1 MQFSNVSIILPT
13 FNEGENLRQLIP
25 ELLSVFEDLNLKNS
39 EIIISDDRST
49 DNTKD
54 ILEKIEFKNNSV
66 ILLERSD
73 EPSLPMSIYDGIS
86 LAKNKV
92 IMWLDADGSMPA
104 TIVKKMIQAY
114 SIGDKNVI
122 IASRFAEGGGYKGVK
137 EIGETTIIDAVKN
150 VKNSKDSVS
159 GMLASI
165 IFNKLLIFLLSS
177 PIKDITSG
185 FIIGEKKYF
194 YKSYF
199 ENSSYGEYF
208 VYLSAGLIK
217 ENIDIQELGYICE
230 TRVHGESKTASS
242 IFQLIMRGIPYIKAA
257 IVCRI
262 KQ

>member
-1 MQFSNVSIILPT
+1 MIEISIVLPT
-13 FNEGENLRQLIP
+13 LNEGENLQILVPDIQK
-25 ELLSVFEDLNLKNS
+25 ELKKIEIKSF
-39 EIIISDDRST
+39 EIIIVDDGSE
-49 DNTKD
+49 DNSKTIVEDLSNTYGNVQFIERTGEKSLPLS
-54 ILEKIEFKNNSV
+54 ILEGIKNSNFPYV
-66 ILLERSD
+66 
-73 EPSLPMSIYDGIS
+73 
-86 LAKNKV
+86 
-92 IMWLDADGSMPA
+92 MWLDADGSMPA
-104 TIVKKMIQAY
+104 ATVKKMIQAY
-114 SIGDKNVI
+114 STGDKNII

-137 EIGETTIIDAVKN
+137 EIGKTTIIDAIKN

-194 YKSYF
+194 HKSYF

-217 ENIDIQELGYICE
+217 ENIAIQELGYICE

-257 IVCRI
+257 IICRI
-262 KQ
+262 K

>member
-1 MQFSNVSIILPT
+1 MQLPNVSIILPT
-13 FNEGENLRQLIP
+13 FNEGENLRQLVP
-25 ELLSVFEDLNLKNS
+25 ELLSVFEDLELKNS

-54 ILEKIEFKNNSV
+54 ILEKIDFKNNSV
-66 ILLERSD
+66 ILLERSG

-86 LAKNKV
+86 MAKNEV

-104 TIVKKMIQAY
+104 ATVKKMIQAY
-114 SIGDKNVI
+114 STGDKNII

-137 EIGETTIIDAVKN
+137 EIGKTTIIDAIKN

-194 YKSYF
+194 HKSYF

-217 ENIDIQELGYICE
+217 ENIAIQELGYICE

-257 IVCRI
+257 IICRI
-262 KQ
+262 K